1 MTESIM
7 PLREY
12 AWEKVL
18 AAPLKNAARQVF
30 FSLLSNLRYGRLTLR
45 DGEVCRTFG
54 GMDPRFSIDATVFV
68 HDPKFYGRVL
78 VGGSVGAGEAYMAGY
93 WSADDLTAVIRIIVL
108 NESIMAEM
116 EKGWA
121 RLSAPFQRAFH
132 RMRKDTREGS
142 RANISAHYDL
152 GNDFYRLFLDET
164 MTYSCGIF
172 EGPESTLAEA
182 SIAKYDRICRKL
194 ALSDADHVLEIGTGW
209 GGFAVHAAAPLWL
222 PGHHDDHLP
231 RAAPAGLGAGR
242 PGGPVGPRHHPLPGL
257 PGPCR
262 EFRQAGLHRD
272 DRGRGPPFL

>member
-12 AWEKVL
+12 AWEKML
-18 AAPLKNAARQVF
+18 ATPLKNAARKVF
-30 FSLLSNLRYGRLTLR
+30 FSLLANLRYGRLTFR
-45 DGEVCRTFG
+45 DGEVCRSFG
-54 GMDPRFSIDATVFV
+54 GTDPRFPIEATVFV

-78 VGGSVGAGEAYMAGY
+78 VGGTVGAGEAYMAGY

-142 RANISAHYDL
+142 RANIEAHYDL

-172 EGPESTLAEA
+172 EGPDSTLAEA

-194 ALSDADHVLEIGTGW
+194 GLTDADHVLEIGAGW
-209 GGFAVHAAAPLWL
+209 GGFAVHAAARY
-222 PGHHDDHLP
+222 G
-231 RAAPAGLGAGR
+231 
-242 PGGPVGPRHHPLPGL
+242 
-257 PGPCR
+257 CR
-262 EFRQAGLHRD
+262 VTATTISREQ
-272 DRGRGPPFL
+272 